1 MTDVVPIFVAL
12 IPSPLHQN
20 NIGVT
25 YVRTSKFRMELIRYM
40 PLYFVAMPQF
50 IILLNQDH

>member
-40 PLYFVAMPQF
+40 PLYFVAMP
-50 IILLNQDH
+50 